1 MTQRETSTLSI
12 LSQAVAAI
20 QAGQS
25 LSKELW
31 LDVTK
36 VPNSYV
42 LGAMRSV
49 FCADSLHFTDKVNI
63 CHPARFKSSAGRTV
77 VPSINLAHGRI

>member
-1 MTQRETSTLSI
+1 MTQRETLSI
-12 LSQAVAAI
+12 LSKAVASI

-31 LDVTK
+31 LDATK
-36 VPNSYV
+36 EPNSYV
-42 LGAMRSV
+42 LGALRSV

-77 VPSINLAHGRI
+77 VPSIILAHGRI